1 MTDVDEAAE
10 QAVLGSLLTDE
21 HALDEIAD
29 LFRPELFGVP
39 AHAEVAAEVLA
50 LAAERK
56 PLDPVLVA
64 DRLTARN
71 AGVDRGFPLALAA
84 AIGTTANVRHYA
96 EALES
101 AWARRAAKRAML
113 EALRESLD
121 CTGEEYVARVAE
133 RLSAIETKR
142 SRPAQRLGKLMLA
155 RLDRREE
162 IAKNPALLQL
172 WPTGYSALDALVGGF
187 KPGELFTIAARP
199 GVGKSAFVASVLRHL
214 ALRQVPVGVFQLED
228 YGDALADRT
237 FMREGRIASTML
249 RDSVQWGTETWAR
262 AGKAVQAV
270 ADWPVYVDDQHGRTI
285 HDLTAAMRRM
295 HREHGVRVFFLDNVA
310 EVVVDLRDRERKDEA
325 LGRIARQYRDA
336 AKALGAAPV
345 LVVHLNRDVEKRG
358 DGRPRLSD
366 LKNSGDIEDASHV
379 VSLLWRP
386 ENSDK
391 LLVDVAKNR
400 AGPPGEIELLY
411 VRELMEV
418 REAA

>member
-1 MTDVDEAAE
+1 M
-10 QAVLGSLLTDE
+10 
-21 HALDEIAD
+21 
-29 LFRPELFGVP
+29 
-39 AHAEVAAEVLA
+39 
-50 LAAERK
+50 
-56 PLDPVLVA
+56 
-64 DRLTARN
+64 
-71 AGVDRGFPLALAA
+71 FPDH
-84 AIGTTANVRHYA
+84 VVK
-96 EALES
+96 S
-101 AWARRAAKRAML
+101 CSAKRAVL
-113 EALRESLD
+113 KLR
-121 CTGEEYVARVAE
+121 
-133 RLSAIETKR
+133 
-142 SRPAQRLGKLMLA
+142 
-155 RLDRREE
+155 
-162 IAKNPALLQL
+162 LQ
-172 WPTGYSALDALVGGF
+172 
-187 KPGELFTIAARP
+187 
-199 GVGKSAFVASVLRHL
+199 
-214 ALRQVPVGVFQLED
+214 QVFN
-228 YGDALADRT
+228 A
-237 FMREGRIASTML
+237 
-249 RDSVQWGTETWAR
+249 
-262 AGKAVQAV
+262 AVQAV